1 MCEGSGRLATFP
13 TRARVHPTD
22 ILKLRYAP
30 LSQPLSLNVPSL
42 ESLGLSKGRPL
53 VLIDVDEV
61 LGLFMQGFGEFLAGR
76 GLEMRI
82 DRFALF
88 QNIYRPG
95 AAEHLP
101 IPEGRELFDAFFA
114 GHCHEIE
121 PAPGAIAALNRLA
134 DHAEI
139 LILSNAPAEAER
151 LRTEW
156 LAKHGLAHPL
166 ILNTGPKGP
175 IAAGL
180 VAQTP
185 HATAFVDDLIP
196 NLDSVADHSP
206 ATATFQHV
214 ADLRLRP
221 YAPRSDRH
229 PRIDDWAELGEAIEA
244 AIRR

>member
-1 MCEGSGRLATFP
+1 MA
-13 TRARVHPTD
+13 
-22 ILKLRYAP
+22 
-30 LSQPLSLNVPSL
+30 QPPNIAAPSL
-42 ESLGLSKGRPL
+42 EDLGLSRERPL

-61 LGLFMQGFGEFLAGR
+61 LGLFMQGFGDYVATQ

-95 AAEHLP
+95 ESQHLDIAE
-101 IPEGRELFDAFFA
+101 GKKLFDAFFA
-114 GHCHEIE
+114 GHCHNLE

-134 DHAEI
+134 PHAEI
-139 LILSNAPAEAER
+139 LILSNAPADAEQ

-156 LAKHGLAHPL
+156 LRKHGLEHPL
-166 ILNTGPKGP
+166 VLNSGPKGP

-180 VAQTP
+180 TGQTP
-185 HATAFVDDLIP
+185 HRTAFVDDLLS

-206 ATATFQHV
+206 ATATFQYV
-214 ADLRLRP
+214 ADLRLRD

-229 PRIDDWAELGEAIEA
+229 RRIDDWRELGEAIEQA
-244 AIRR
+244 VRG

>member
-1 MCEGSGRLATFP
+1 MTDRLEI
-13 TRARVHPTD
+13 V
-22 ILKLRYAP
+22 
-30 LSQPLSLNVPSL
+30 VPRL
-42 ESLGLSKGRPL
+42 EALGLSIARPL
-53 VLIDVDEV
+53 VLVDVDEV
-61 LGLFMQGFGEFLAGR
+61 LGLFMQGFGDFLQGR

-82 DRFALF
+82 ERFALF

-95 AAEHLP
+95 ATEHLDLV
-101 IPEGRELFDAFFA
+101 EGRKLFDDFFG

-134 DHAEI
+134 KSAEI

-156 LAKHGLAHPL
+156 LRKHGMDHPL
-166 ILNTGPKGP
+166 ILNSGPKGP

-180 VAQTP
+180 TEQTQQK
-185 HATAFVDDLIP
+185 TAFVDDLLP

-206 ATATFQHV
+206 TTATFQHV

-221 YAPRSDRH
+221 FAPVSARH
-229 PRIDDWAELGEAIEA
+229 PRIDDWAELGAAIEA
-244 AIRR
+244 AVRG

>member
-1 MCEGSGRLATFP
+1 MTDRPDIAAPRLEA
-13 TRARVHPTD
+13 
-22 ILKLRYAP
+22 
-30 LSQPLSLNVPSL
+30 
-42 ESLGLSKGRPL
+42 LGLSTDRPL
-53 VLIDVDEV
+53 VLVDVDEV
-61 LGLFMQGFGEFLAGR
+61 LGLFMQGFGDFLVGR

-82 DRFALF
+82 ERFALF

-95 AAEHLP
+95 ATEHLDLV
-101 IPEGRELFDAFFA
+101 EGRKLFDDFFG

-134 DHAEI
+134 KSAEI
-139 LILSNAPAEAER
+139 LILSNAPVEAER

-156 LAKHGLAHPL
+156 LRKHGMDHPL
-166 ILNTGPKGP
+166 ILNSGPKGP
-175 IAAGL
+175 IAAAL
-180 VAQTP
+180 VDQTP
-185 HATAFVDDLIP
+185 QRTAFVDDLLP

-221 YAPRSDRH
+221 FAPLSDRH

-244 AIRR
+244 AIRS